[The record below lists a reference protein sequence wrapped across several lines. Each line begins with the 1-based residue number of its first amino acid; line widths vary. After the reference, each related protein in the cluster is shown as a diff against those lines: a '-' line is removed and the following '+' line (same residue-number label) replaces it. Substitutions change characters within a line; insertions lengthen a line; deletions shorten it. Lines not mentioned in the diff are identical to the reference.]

1 MRRKQLQY
9 GFYGLLLGGILGIL
23 VGIGE
28 LNYIKKG
35 IRNQAALPVI
45 SLTVVVLSVAGI
57 SYGRRLGKEAYIE
70 DTLGMNTIT
79 VEYEKI
85 GRYWEGVMQWTDKR
99 NNKTYLLRIAKG
111 ETGFLHAYLSNNKDA
126 QKSETR
132 LNEKSASKETVPKT
146 LRYYRMEL
154 FTQLKAGYTEEPQAI
169 SIE

>member
-1 MRRKQLQY
+1 MRKKQLEY
-9 GFYGLLLGGILGIL
+9 GFYGILIGAVLGIL

-45 SLTVVVLSVAGI
+45 SITVIGLSLAGM
-57 SYGRRLGKEAYIE
+57 SYGRKLGKEAYIE
-70 DTLGMNTIT
+70 DRIGMNSIT

-99 NNKTYLLRIAKG
+99 NDKRYWLRIAKG
-111 ETGFLHAYLSNNKDA
+111 NTGYLHAYLSNNKDA

-132 LNEKSASKETVPKT
+132 LSERSASREAIPKA
-146 LRYYRMEL
+146 LQHYRSEIFKQMKQG
-154 FTQLKAGYTEEPQAI
+154 FTEEPQAL